1 MNNSPRTIILGAGL
15 AGLAC
20 GYELAKLDKPIII
33 YEKEDQIGGL
43 SRTIW
48 IKTAYGDFGFDFG
61 GHRFLTREKEIE
73 AFFFEIIGIGY
84 IEKRNRSSHIF
95 LKGRYFD
102 YPIKPFTALL
112 QMPFSLTIKAGIT
125 YWYAFFRYFYARRK
139 IIDNFED
146 WVKFRFGSVLYNLF
160 FRDYTQKAWGI
171 SPRTISS
178 IWAAERIKATSFL
191 SIIKNSLLPPSPESK
206 IALTL
211 YKQFYY
217 PSRGIQVLSDLMA
230 EKITTNGHNIIC
242 NSELTNISINDG
254 QINSIEFSNG
264 DKIKNFDNIVSSIP
278 LPDLIAA
285 MGDAVPSEVKTAA
298 QKLIY
303 RDLILVGI
311 MLNKPEAL
319 QDSWLY
325 FPEDQFLF
333 VRISE
338 PSKYG
343 SKMCPPN
350 KTAIAA
356 EITCN
361 QGDKIWKMSDVD
373 IIEKVKSQLIQLK
386 FVNEPEVIGSFVK
399 RITHA
404 YPIFDLNFQENLTTI
419 LAFLSRFENLELIG
433 RTGTFQYLNMDL
445 ALLHGRKCAFK
456 LAGLSKDSVLEISH
470 DHKWVG

>member
-1 MNNSPRTIILGAGL
+1 MNNSSGTIILGAGL

-20 GYELAKLDKPIII
+20 GYELTKLNHPIII

-48 IKTAYGDFGFDFG
+48 IKTTNGDFGFDFG

-73 AFFFEIIGIGY
+73 EFFFEIIGKDN
-84 IEKRNRSSHIF
+84 IEKRDRSSRIH
-95 LKGRYFD
+95 LKGKYYD
-102 YPIKPFTALL
+102 YPIKPFSALI
-112 QMPFSLTIKAGIT
+112 QMPFLTTIKAGIT
-125 YWYAFFRYFYARRK
+125 YWYAFFRYFFARRK
-139 IIDNFED
+139 PVDNFED
-146 WVKFRFGSVLYNLF
+146 WVKFRFGSILYNLF

-178 IWAAERIKATSFL
+178 TWAAERIKATSFL

-217 PSRGIQVLSDLMA
+217 PSHGIQILSDRMA
-230 EKITTNGHNIIC
+230 EKITANGHNIIC
-242 NSELTNISINDG
+242 NSELTHISVNDKR
-254 QINSIEFSNG
+254 INSIEFSNG
-264 DKIKNFDNIVSSIP
+264 DKIKKFDNIVSSIP
-278 LPDLIAA
+278 LPNLISA
-285 MGDAVPSEVKTAA
+285 MGDVVPNEVKTAGE
-298 QKLIY
+298 KLIY

-311 MLNKPEAL
+311 MLNKSETL

-343 SKMCPPN
+343 NKMCPLN

-361 QGDKIWKMSDVD
+361 QGDKIWIMSDED
-373 IIEKVKSQLIQLK
+373 IINKVKNQLIQLE
-386 FVNEPEVIGSFVK
+386 FFNEQEVIGSFVK
-399 RITHA
+399 RVSHA
-404 YPIFDLNFQENLTTI
+404 YPIFDLNFQENLTTV
-419 LAFLSRFENLELIG
+419 LTFLSQFENLELIG

-445 ALLHGRKCAFK
+445 TLLHGRKCAFK
-456 LAGLSKDSVLEISH
+456 LAGLSKESVIDISH
-470 DHKWVG
+470 EHKWVG